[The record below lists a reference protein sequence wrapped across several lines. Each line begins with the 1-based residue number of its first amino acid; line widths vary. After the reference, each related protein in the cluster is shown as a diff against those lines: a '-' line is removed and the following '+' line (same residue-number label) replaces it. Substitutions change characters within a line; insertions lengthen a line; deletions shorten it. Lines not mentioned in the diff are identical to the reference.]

1 MIKSVCFPLLANL
14 TYVMFWLYFPGL
26 FLYNFL
32 VSTGS
37 IGAILPGGGAGFIT
51 ALTLPVFFMQ
61 YLNSKRFILVFSRL
75 EIIFLS
81 IIIFSLLASAI
92 YLSLGIPKQLTLEM
106 FSRSTGNLL
115 VLLLYFLAAF
125 SLNMYSRIFMN
136 VIVISFLVISAL
148 IVFNVNWEYGL
159 LSISAGYANQY
170 NVDENVTIATYQF
183 YARLY
188 APLSILVISIMSS
201 FFKKLLLII
210 LSIFCMVFIGA
221 RTEMLLM
228 ILVFPLYYFI
238 MNFARTSKILI
249 MISFFV
255 ISIGFVVVFSDDFI
269 GYISLNSRLSTL
281 VELSSDGSLNERDKA
296 LQFSI
301 GEIIESPFFG
311 NYGSYT
317 SYGGLGYYPHNILSA
332 WHNYGILG
340 FSQYLIL
347 FCMFLFKTF
356 KISLSRRINN
366 YSRAGIAMLIFSFIA
381 LFVAK
386 ECTYPILGFGIG
398 LLSRSNE

>member
-1 MIKSVCFPLLANL
+1 M
-14 TYVMFWLYFPGL
+14 
-26 FLYNFL
+26 
-32 VSTGS
+32 
-37 IGAILPGGGAGFIT
+37 
-51 ALTLPVFFMQ
+51 
-61 YLNSKRFILVFSRL
+61 
-75 EIIFLS
+75 
-81 IIIFSLLASAI
+81 
-92 YLSLGIPKQLTLEM
+92 
-106 FSRSTGNLL
+106 
-115 VLLLYFLAAF
+115 LLLYFLAAF

-201 FFKKLLLII
+201 FFKKLLPII

-332 WHNYGILG
+332 WNNYGILG

-356 KISLSRRINN
+356 RISLSRRINN

>member
-347 FCMFLFKTF
+347 FCMFLFKTL

>member
-1 MIKSVCFPLLANL
+1 MIKSVSFPLLTNL
-14 TYVMFWLYFPGL
+14 TYLMFWLYFPGL

-61 YLNSKRFILVFSRL
+61 YLNSKRFTLVFSRL

-81 IIIFSLLASAI
+81 VIIFSLLASGI

-125 SLNMYSRIFMN
+125 SLNMNSNIFMN
-136 VIVISFLVISAL
+136 VIVISFLALSAL

-170 NVDENVTIATYQF
+170 NVDENASIATYQF

-188 APLSILVISIMSS
+188 APLAILVISVMSS
-201 FFKKLLLII
+201 FIKKFLLII
-210 LSIFCMVFIGA
+210 LSIICMVFIGA
-221 RTEMLLM
+221 RTEMILM

-238 MNFARTSKILI
+238 MNFAKASKILAMTSLFI
-249 MISFFV
+249 IS
-255 ISIGFVVVFSDDFI
+255 SGFIILFSDIFLDLF
-269 GYISLNSRLSTL
+269 SFNNRFSTL
-281 VELSSDGSLNERDKA
+281 YDLSSDGSLNERENA

-301 GEIIESPFFG
+301 DEIQESLFFG

-340 FSQYLIL
+340 FTQYLIL
-347 FCMFLFKTF
+347 FCMFLFKTL
-356 KISLSRRINN
+356 KISLSRRCNN

-386 ECTYPILGFGIG
+386 ECTYPILGFGVG

>member
-1 MIKSVCFPLLANL
+1 MIKSVSFPLLANL

-81 IIIFSLLASAI
+81 IIIFSLLASAV
-92 YLSLGIPKQLTLEM
+92 YLSLGMPKQLTLEM
-106 FSRSTGNLL
+106 FIRSTGNLL

-125 SLNMYSRIFMN
+125 SLNMYSKIFMN

-249 MISFFV
+249 MISLFV

-269 GYISLNSRLSTL
+269 GFISLNSRLSTL

-347 FCMFLFKTF
+347 FCMFLFKTL